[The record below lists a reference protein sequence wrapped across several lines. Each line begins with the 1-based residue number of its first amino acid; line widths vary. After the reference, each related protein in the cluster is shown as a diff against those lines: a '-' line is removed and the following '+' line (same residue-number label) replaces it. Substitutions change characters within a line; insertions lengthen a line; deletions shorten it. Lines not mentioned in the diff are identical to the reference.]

1 MAPLELEQ
9 RVEMARRFNRFYTRR
24 IGVLGEGA
32 YKSAFSLTEVR
43 VLYELAHRDKPTA
56 TALGR
61 DLGLDAGYLSRILR
75 GFERRGLVSK
85 TRSPADGRQSHL
97 SLTVQGRKVFA
108 PLNARSH
115 DEVAAMLGGLSAA
128 QQARLVGAMRTMEG
142 LLGGLSEPPAPY
154 RLRPPQPGDLGWV
167 VHRHGAVY
175 AQEYGYNEQFEA
187 LVAEIVAHFVQRYN
201 AIRARCWI
209 AEQDGEVVGSVF
221 LVERSKTVAQLR
233 LLLVEPQ
240 ARGSGLGTRLVDEC
254 VRCARAAGYR
264 KIMLW
269 TQSELRAARRL
280 YQAAGFRVVGK
291 EKNHS
296 FGKDLVSET
305 WELEL

>member
-1 MAPLELEQ
+1 MAPRELEQ
-9 RVEMARRFNRFYTRR
+9 RVETARRFNRFYTRR

-128 QQARLVGAMRTMEG
+128 QQARVVGAMRTMER

-167 VHRHGAVY
+167 PRNTATTSGSRHSS
-175 AQEYGYNEQFEA
+175 
-187 LVAEIVAHFVQRYN
+187 R
-201 AIRARCWI
+201 
-209 AEQDGEVVGSVF
+209 
-221 LVERSKTVAQLR
+221 RS
-233 LLLVEPQ
+233 
-240 ARGSGLGTRLVDEC
+240 
-254 VRCARAAGYR
+254 
-264 KIMLW
+264 
-269 TQSELRAARRL
+269 
-280 YQAAGFRVVGK
+280 
-291 EKNHS
+291 
-296 FGKDLVSET
+296 
-305 WELEL
+305 